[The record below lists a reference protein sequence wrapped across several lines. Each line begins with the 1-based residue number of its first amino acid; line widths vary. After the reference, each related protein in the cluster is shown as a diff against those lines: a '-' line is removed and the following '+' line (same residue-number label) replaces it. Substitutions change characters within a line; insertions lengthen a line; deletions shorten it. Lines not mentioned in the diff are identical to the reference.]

1 MLCSSESTLIMTAS
15 LHANTFIHVPVR
27 YIILPLAKR
36 PTFQKLKSWY
46 RNPNSTHQHHLHN
59 QLFTSSISFFFHV
72 THVHREKR
80 NHEWKCYLCFE
91 VLHFIMPTSSPN
103 VLWQCCLCHLKRQVF
118 LSWGNFQVFGND
130 SSVFILRSWQCR
142 TENQHMCLRTCQDV
156 SRLLLQ
162 GYWQALTNHITVSQ
176 GQGLPFVLCFLSRG
190 IDFLF
195 THPSLDS
202 FASICRMPNIYPIDN
217 YQNTTNISFR
227 YWKK

>member
-1 MLCSSESTLIMTAS
+1 MGRKLGGQTWVKNCKALPGIHRKSGRIFNRVLVNLGEWSVALNLQTLPTMLCFSESTLIMTAS

-59 QLFTSSISFFFHV
+59 QLFTSHISFFFHV

-103 VLWQCCLCHLKRQVF
+103 VLWQCCLCHLKRQGI
-118 LSWGNFQVFGND
+118 LSWGNFQVFGN
-130 SSVFILRSWQCR
+130 C
-142 TENQHMCLRTCQDV
+142 
-156 SRLLLQ
+156 
-162 GYWQALTNHITVSQ
+162 
-176 GQGLPFVLCFLSRG
+176 
-190 IDFLF
+190 
-195 THPSLDS
+195 
-202 FASICRMPNIYPIDN
+202 
-217 YQNTTNISFR
+217 
-227 YWKK
+227 